1 MKRVSHQM
9 VHCANHDRN
18 MFILVMIETTSPGS
32 NLNLNQIKPVEDG
45 GQKWKGGISKDTTL
59 GP

>member
-1 MKRVSHQM
+1 
-9 VHCANHDRN
+9 
-18 MFILVMIETTSPGS
+18 MIETTSPGS